1 MARKCPD
8 CGYMNDDGMPFCARC
23 GEPIDPKT
31 RLVMA
36 LEHDQE
42 AHAHDNHRTHD
53 THDTKPTTT
62 ARRRD
67 DDDDDDITPIGS
79 MKEKKSPVGLI
90 LALVAVAAV
99 VYFLFLK

>member
-42 AHAHDNHRTHD
+42 LHAHDNHRPQSTN
-53 THDTKPTTT
+53 TKPTTT

>member
-42 AHAHDNHRTHD
+42 AHAHDNHRPQSTN
-53 THDTKPTTT
+53 TKPTTT

-79 MKEKKSPVGLI
+79 LKEKKSPVGLI